1 MLILIGAATMQTL
14 SHPAEVHVR
23 TQHDIRDWL
32 CRQPPRSMPTWSG
45 YSTTCYASDEGSP
58 SSEMSGLLE

>member
-1 MLILIGAATMQTL
+1 MQTV

-32 CRQPPRSMPTWSG
+32 CRQPPRLD
-45 YSTTCYASDEGSP
+45 SDMVRAIYDRVTQRRIVE
-58 SSEMSGLLE
+58 